1 MIQKIIF
8 DDFLIFELYFKSK
21 SMDTTNKEIV
31 ELMIEYIRKTVFIME
46 SGFYDYYSSMGR
58 NSETISILCTS
69 SISLDINKFIIGYLN
84 KTYRSIILRD
94 DEYTNSIFDKI
105 NGYGTHSLVCI
116 LLLIAEMFKVLFM
129 HTNRR
134 LYNTTSY
141 PEYMSSVALQLL
153 ILTSTIKSSVNLSH
167 SCKGENIYNLD
178 PDKPLFSIT
187 PIKKD

>member
-1 MIQKIIF
+1 
-8 DDFLIFELYFKSK
+8 
-21 SMDTTNKEIV
+21 MDTSNKEIV

-46 SGFYDYYSSMGR
+46 SGFYDYYSSMSR
-58 NSETISILCTS
+58 SSLLCTS

-116 LLLIAEMFKVLFM
+116 LLLIAEMLKVLFM

-134 LYNTTSY
+134 LYNIKSY

-153 ILTSTIKSSVNLSH
+153 ILTSTIKSSINLSH

-178 PDKPLFSIT
+178 PDKSLFSIT
-187 PIKKD
+187 PIKKN